1 MIIMMVG
8 LQGSG
13 KSTRALEICAARNAA
28 NEHTIILSSDHIRKL
43 HPEWTNEQVFSNL
56 YMTLE
61 HYIKLG
67 TSVIVDA
74 TNTTVKSRKKLFRFL
89 EQRKLSTEVVADVL
103 TTPYEVCVERV
114 KARNEA
120 SLEHQVPLEALQ
132 HYLHSFEI
140 PFLEEGFSRI
150 SLDGCPEVI
159 SCSPAK
165 RAAVLEQMFEFDQ
178 QNFHHCHSLG
188 THCAYVHTYL
198 HQTTG
203 DYILAAAGALHD
215 YGKLFT
221 QTFKSGDPNAHYYDH
236 ANVGTYK
243 LLSNLDILGTKM
255 SITMADAV
263 EVLFFI
269 NYHMKPHNWVSEK
282 SIKRAKETF
291 GVDKFNKLIIF
302 NKADKARINIV

>member
-13 KSTRALEICAARNAA
+13 KSTRALEICAARNAD
-28 NEHTIILSSDHIRKL
+28 NEHTIILSSDHIRKS

-61 HYIKLG
+61 SNVKLG
-67 TSVIVDA
+67 TSVIIDA

-89 EQRKLSTEVVADVL
+89 EQRKLSTEVVACVL
-103 TTPYEVCVERV
+103 TTPYEICVERV

-120 SLEHQVPLEALQ
+120 GTEHQVPLEVLQ
-132 HYLHSFEI
+132 RYLHSFEI
-140 PFLEEGFSRI
+140 PFLEEGFSKI
-150 SLDGCPEVI
+150 ILDNCPEVI
-159 SCSPAK
+159 SCNPAK

-178 QNFHHCHSLG
+178 QNLHHCHSLG
-188 THCAYVHTYL
+188 THCAYTHTYL
-198 HQTTG
+198 HQDTG
-203 DYILAAAGALHD
+203 DYILAVAGALHD

-221 QTFKSGDPNAHYYDH
+221 QTFKPGDPNAHYYDH

-255 SITMADAV
+255 SITMADAI

-269 NYHMKPHNWVSEK
+269 NYHMKPHYWESEK
-282 SIKRAKETF
+282 SIRRAKETF
-291 GVDKFNKLIIF
+291 GVDKFNKLLIF
-302 NKADKARINIV
+302 NKADKARV